1 MGTPAVYAFRTQSGD
16 AIASGA
22 KSEPA
27 KTRSFM
33 RGPDVAK
40 VSFRSIASYSASRV
54 FDSAQ
59 IAASP
64 AELNS
69 RTIFAWTLLRPGGPL
84 SLCAGLF
91 SLANLPV

>member
-1 MGTPAVYAFRTQSGD
+1 MGTPAAYAFPIQSGD

-22 KSEPA
+22 KSKPA

-33 RGPDVAK
+33 RGPEVAK
-40 VSFRSIASYSASRV
+40 VSFRSIASYRDSRV

-69 RTIFAWTLLRPGGPL
+69 RIIFAWTLLRPGGP
-84 SLCAGLF
+84 SRRCAGLF